1 MNKNVYSTIDLNACR
16 SAQTGIRMSKEKEYA
31 GTVCPPKVKAIY
43 QAVFELFEKGADL
56 NSLTVSEITKK
67 AGIGKGTAY
76 EYFTDKEEMIA
87 RAIFYNVEMFCQK
100 ICKGIEEEATLYDKL
115 NFVLLTMEE
124 QISHANC
131 LFRLVHIISSNSV
144 TSRRFREV
152 IEQQRLFGEKPVV
165 SVAKQVLKDV
175 FQEKEMLSQEKKSYL
190 LMSVYSKV
198 LCYGMLL
205 SEEQHGLAEQK
216 DAMRSLICRGICKEV
231 EEIEVL

>member
-1 MNKNVYSTIDLNACR
+1 
-16 SAQTGIRMSKEKEYA
+16 MSKVKENA
-31 GTVCPPKVKAIY
+31 GTECQPKVKAIY
-43 QAVFELFEKGADL
+43 QAVFELFGEGADL

-76 EYFTDKEEMIA
+76 EYFSDKEEMIA

-100 ICKGIEEEATLYDKL
+100 ICEGVDREKNLYDKV
-115 NFVLLTMEE
+115 NFVLLTMEQ

-131 LFRLVHIISSNSV
+131 LFRLVHIISSNAV
-144 TSRRFREV
+144 TSRHFREV

-175 FQEKEMLSQEKKSYL
+175 FKDKEALSQEKKNYL

-198 LCYGMLL
+198 LSYGMLL
-205 SEEQHGLAEQK
+205 SEKQNGPTEQK
-216 DAMRSLICRGICKEV
+216 DAMRSLICKGICKEV
-231 EEIEVL
+231 DEIENL